1 MGFSISFRQS
11 FINILG
17 GKQIYKPVHEDI
29 DRLLLLCW
37 VFQLSRTECSRER
50 SYMLH
55 IKTPI
60 DKRLTCLF
68 NEPCHARPYRLT
80 LPLSFFEAGRLQ
92 LQQTLALCFSM
103 SLVAASALVSAVLRP
118 ALIIYQKLEERR

>member
-1 MGFSISFRQS
+1 
-11 FINILG
+11 
-17 GKQIYKPVHEDI
+17 
-29 DRLLLLCW
+29 
-37 VFQLSRTECSRER
+37 
-50 SYMLH
+50 MLH

-68 NEPCHARPYRLT
+68 NGPCHARPYRLT